1 MHEGPQIWS
10 VFDRKERLVLAVSD
24 EPGEFNF
31 AQLPDEGADPVFCNF
46 ATIQCYDATVESE
59 VLGILTRS
67 QSAQDIIELL
77 QAAGFRVIEG
87 RPKVASIA
95 RL

>member
-1 MHEGPQIWS
+1 MDDGPQIWS
-10 VFDRKERLVLAVSD
+10 VFDRNERLVLAVSE

-46 ATIQCYDATVESE
+46 ATVQCYDPTVESE
-59 VLGILTRS
+59 ALNILTKSR
-67 QSAQDIIELL
+67 SAQDIIELL
-77 QAAGFRVIEG
+77 QTAGFRVVEG